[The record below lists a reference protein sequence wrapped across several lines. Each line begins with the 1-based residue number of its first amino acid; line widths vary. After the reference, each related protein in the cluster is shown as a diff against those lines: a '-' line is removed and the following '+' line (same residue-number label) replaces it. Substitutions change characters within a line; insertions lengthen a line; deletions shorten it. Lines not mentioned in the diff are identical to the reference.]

1 MELEHLNDR
10 YKPIIVLDD
19 DPTGTQTVHGVPVI
33 TEWSVGAIK
42 KEFHQKTPLFYILTN
57 SRALIA
63 DEANQLGLE
72 IGRNIAQLN
81 QDCWLI
87 SRGDSTLRGHF
98 PNEIEALAAG
108 LGWKK
113 DYLTILIPAFFEG
126 NRLTKDDVH
135 YWVEKD
141 KWIPVGETPFA
152 QDKSFGFKSSN
163 LKDWVEE
170 KSKGKIKANEVS
182 SISIECLE
190 KESNDAIFNKIETAN
205 KVLIINALNQ
215 SHLDRFSKIIK
226 KSNRKIIFRTGA
238 SFITSFGEFSKKKL
252 LQKFDFEA
260 LNPANGGLII
270 VGSHVLK
277 STAQLN
283 ELLKTNIIP
292 LEFVVEE
299 YLENANEYFNDF
311 SEKLNNKLSDNK
323 DVVVFTS
330 RNLKIGADENESLK
344 ISLKVS
350 NGLIKLVQNLQT
362 RPRFFIAKG
371 GITSSDLATKGLG
384 VKRAMVLGQIE
395 AGIPV
400 WALGSESKFPNMPY
414 IVFPGN
420 VGKDETLKEIY
431 ERLR

>member
-1 MELEHLNDR
+1 MIEN

-19 DPTGTQTVHGVPVI
+19 DPTGTQTVHNVPVI
-33 TEWSVGAIK
+33 TEWSVEAIQY
-42 KEFHQKTPLFYILTN
+42 EFIQKTPLFYILTN
-57 SRALIA
+57 SRALLA
-63 DEANQLGLE
+63 EEANKLSLE

-81 QDCWLI
+81 KVCWLI

-98 PNEIEALAAG
+98 PNEIDALAEG
-108 LGWKK
+108 LGWGN
-113 DYLTILIPAFFEG
+113 DFLTILIPAFFEG
-126 NRLTKDDVH
+126 NRLTQNDIH

-152 QDKSFGFKSSN
+152 QDKTFGFKSSN

-170 KSKGKIKANEVS
+170 KTKGKIKAEEVA
-182 SISIECLE
+182 SISIESLE
-190 KESNDAIFNKIETAN
+190 NQSDEYIFSQIEIAN

-215 SHLDRFSKIIK
+215 GHLDRFSKIIK
-226 KSNRKIIFRTGA
+226 KSNRNIIFRTGA
-238 SFITSFGEFSKKKL
+238 SLVASFGEISKKTL
-252 LQKFDFEA
+252 LQKSD
-260 LNPANGGLII
+260 LQVSDISNGGLII
-270 VGSHVLK
+270 LGSHVPK

-283 ELLKTNIIP
+283 ELLKTNISP
-292 LEFVVEE
+292 LEFEIE
-299 YLENANEYFNDF
+299 KYLENPDEYISCF
-311 SEKLNNKLSDNK
+311 SEKINLKIADNQ

-330 RNLKIGADENESLK
+330 RNLIIGIDQNESLK
-344 ISLKVS
+344 ISVKIS
-350 NGLIKLVQNLQT
+350 DGLIRLVQNLKS

-384 VKRAMVLGQIE
+384 VKRTIVLGQIE

-400 WALGSESKFPNMPY
+400 WALGNETKFPNMPY

-431 ERLR
+431 ERLC